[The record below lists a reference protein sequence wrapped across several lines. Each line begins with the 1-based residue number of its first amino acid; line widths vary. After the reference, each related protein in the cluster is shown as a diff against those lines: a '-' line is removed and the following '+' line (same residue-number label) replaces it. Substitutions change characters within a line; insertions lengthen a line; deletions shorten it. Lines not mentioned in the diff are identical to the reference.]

1 MASDR
6 NKINYAKSV
15 LRRQYSIPP
24 ILTSGQLVAAKYYQ
38 ILQWGSRDDFKN
50 VGAPRLG
57 SGDLPGKV
65 FIATGTTPTVW
76 ANGTRLILIDVPG
89 LKTYAAQ
96 ILADATDRI
105 TLTSGNF
112 EGGTGSGVV
121 TFERVLVGIAVEELI
136 AEFDPDYIAP
146 APIPRREIGA
156 TVRLGP

>member
-6 NKINYAKSV
+6 NKINYAKSA
-15 LRRQYSIPP
+15 LRRQYSTPP
-24 ILTSGQLVAAKYYQ
+24 ILTSGALVAGKYYQ
-38 ILQWGSRDDFKN
+38 ILQWGSQDSFLN

-76 ANGTRLILIDVPG
+76 THGTRLILIDVPG

-96 ILADATDRI
+96 ILAAATDTI
-105 TLTSGNF
+105 TITSGSF
-112 EGGTGSGVV
+112 EGGQGSGSI
-121 TFERVLVGIAVEELI
+121 TFEKVLLGIAVEELI
-136 AEFDPDYIAP
+136 AEFDPDYTAP
-146 APIPRREIGA
+146 AAIPRREIGT